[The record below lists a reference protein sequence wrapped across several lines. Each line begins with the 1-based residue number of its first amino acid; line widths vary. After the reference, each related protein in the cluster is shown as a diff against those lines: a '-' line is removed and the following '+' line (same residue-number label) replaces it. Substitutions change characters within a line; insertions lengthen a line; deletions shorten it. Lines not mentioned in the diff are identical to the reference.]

1 MGSSRTPPS
10 VVQPPP
16 LQDAFLVLEEE
27 LTSPELLVEKTGEC
41 SPSPSPPALEDL
53 PDLSLIL
60 APVCPYPPGPP
71 QPQEWLPSSLRK
83 PSPSKKRCLLP
94 STLLNR
100 RKVSDSVP
108 LPVALGALRFPSCV
122 TPGKVTVQA
131 FISSSLKLGTYY
143 LFYKVRRF

>member
-1 MGSSRTPPS
+1 M
-10 VVQPPP
+10 
-16 LQDAFLVLEEE
+16 
-27 LTSPELLVEKTGEC
+27 
-41 SPSPSPPALEDL
+41 
-53 PDLSLIL
+53 
-60 APVCPYPPGPP
+60 
-71 QPQEWLPSSLRK
+71 PSSLRK

-122 TPGKVTVQA
+122 TPGKVTVRG

-143 LFYKVRRF
+143 LFYKVRKF